1 MFLRESRKDA
11 VQQLK
16 RSHGGEARQDAI
28 DIGCGLANLHH
39 LGYYMR
45 AELVHNLG
53 HHFCRLCICVANGVH
68 LLIDGVREILVFSS
82 DLL

>member
-1 MFLRESRKDA
+1 MSTTEINKIKIFKKDTVMFLRESRKDA

-45 AELVHNLG
+45 AELAHNLG
-53 HHFCRLCICVANGVH
+53 HHFCRL
-68 LLIDGVREILVFSS
+68 
-82 DLL
+82 